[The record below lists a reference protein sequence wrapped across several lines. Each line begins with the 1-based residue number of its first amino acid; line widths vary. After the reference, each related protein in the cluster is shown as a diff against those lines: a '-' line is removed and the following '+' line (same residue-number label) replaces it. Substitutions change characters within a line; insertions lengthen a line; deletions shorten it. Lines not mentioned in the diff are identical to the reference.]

1 MTGILA
7 NFGLIKSIWSS
18 CGQKLVGLS
27 SKSMEFISEKKLLTK
42 IGRKWPEFWD
52 RSFDNRR
59 KRRWRWSTRS
69 GGTLTINQAVGWNG
83 QKEKKKLG
91 GNHLKNDSENRF
103 KNQQWNEMEEKHK
116 NKKWKNKTKFQYDWH
131 HRASIRSFL
140 WLFDEMFRRVWWVG
154 EGKEGEEEKK
164 WSSKRNET
172 KQCGWKLWICCVVD
186 CRCIDSDSSSSR
198 NCFSP
203 RDGTLFFFQ
212 SNYRSIKFHC

>member
-52 RSFDNRR
+52 RSFDNGR

-83 QKEKKKLG
+83 QKEKENSVEITWKMTLKIVLKTNNGTKWRRSTRTRSGRTKPSFNMIDTIAHQFDHFFDFSTKCFVESG
-91 GNHLKNDSENRF
+91 GWVRG
-103 KNQQWNEMEEKHK
+103 
-116 NKKWKNKTKFQYDWH
+116 
-131 HRASIRSFL
+131 
-140 WLFDEMFRRVWWVG
+140 RRVKKRKSEAAKEMKPNNADGNYESAAWWIVA
-154 EGKEGEEEKK
+154 
-164 WSSKRNET
+164 
-172 KQCGWKLWICCVVD
+172 V
-186 CRCIDSDSSSSR
+186 
-198 NCFSP
+198 
-203 RDGTLFFFQ
+203 
-212 SNYRSIKFHC
+212 